1 MSVPEFDRIADVY
14 DETRRAL
21 DVETLRGMKAF
32 FAVHGCRSILEVGVG
47 TGRVSAPL
55 AKAGTAIVGVD
66 ISRRMMEKA
75 RLKGITNLV
84 LAEATMLPFKGR
96 SFDGVVMAHVF
107 HLLENPLVVLREGA
121 RVARVGVFALIRK
134 RDTDRVWFPFYGTEK
149 VPVHATG
156 GSEEDARSKFLEE
169 RRERFRRIAEKFNWK
184 WDPSRFR
191 NWQREREILESTPP
205 NEIREISNV
214 LVTETIEDRIARFQ
228 KGGYGS
234 FAEMPA
240 EMREEIIKEMR
251 RTSATTAVQP
261 RREVYQMAFWQ
272 SSRLLKRG

>member
-1 MSVPEFDRIADVY
+1 MPEFDRITDVY

-21 DVETLRGMKAF
+21 DVETLSGMETFLA
-32 FAVHGCRSILEVGVG
+32 AHGCRSILEVGVG

-55 AKAGTAIVGVD
+55 AKTGTDVVGMD
-66 ISRRMMEKA
+66 ISRRMMERA
-75 RLKGITNLV
+75 RLKGIANLV
-84 LAEATMLPFKGR
+84 LAEATMLPFRGR

-107 HLLENPLVVLREGA
+107 HLLENPLAVLGEAA
-121 RVARVGVFALIRK
+121 RVARVGVFALVRK
-134 RDTDRVWFPFYGTEK
+134 RDTDRGWFPFYGTEK
-149 VPVHATG
+149 LPVSAAG

-169 RRERFRRIAEKFNWK
+169 RRERFRRIAEKYNWK

-205 NEIREISNV
+205 DEIREISNV

-228 KGGYGS
+228 KGGYGF

-240 EMREEIIKEMR
+240 EMREEIIKEM

-272 SSRLLKRG
+272 SPRLLKGG